1 MPYSAC
7 AKSKSPLASFSRTPV
22 QEASLVG
29 RILMP
34 CFLSKPITEAM
45 TTEAQSVSG
54 IKPIFTSVFSGA
66 SEPAAHADDRTRG
79 SATDRMLRLAA
90 TFTGLPSHARRCR
103 SADDVTEVSAALV
116 LGLRASVIGVP
127 GIE

>member
-7 AKSKSPLASFSRTPV
+7 AKSRSPLASFSRTPA

-79 SATDRMLRLAA
+79 STRDRMLRLAA
-90 TFTGLPSHARRCR
+90 AFAVLPSHARRCR
-103 SADDVTEVSAALV
+103 SADVVTVGAAALV
-116 LGLRASVIGVP
+116 SGLRASVIGDP
-127 GIE
+127 GSE